1 MSFNVQDWSRKYDQT
16 KREIQSCRQQE
27 RSFTSTEQKAV
38 ETTLDTLESQLRMMS
53 SAPMDYQVSSS
64 EVSRRKV
71 LLRNLRTQMAK
82 ATKRTPVMPM
92 GTGGVKSTGTSGA
105 KGTSSSSSSSASTPV
120 TNPMLASTS
129 GLALRQE
136 QIIRQQDDMLLDIAE
151 GVDRLRD
158 KALVI
163 NNEVKTQG
171 KLMDDLEA
179 NVEQGIEGLQQEAE
193 HAKQVREKSA
203 TFKLYVCLL
212 LEFCLLL
219 LLIFIAFVH

>member
-1 MSFNVQDWSRKYDQT
+1 
-16 KREIQSCRQQE
+16 
-27 RSFTSTEQKAV
+27 
-38 ETTLDTLESQLRMMS
+38 
-53 SAPMDYQVSSS
+53 
-64 EVSRRKV
+64 
-71 LLRNLRTQMAK
+71 
-82 ATKRTPVMPM
+82 
-92 GTGGVKSTGTSGA
+92 
-105 KGTSSSSSSSASTPV
+105 
-120 TNPMLASTS
+120 
-129 GLALRQE
+129 
-136 QIIRQQDDMLLDIAE
+136 MLLDIAE